1 MTRRI
6 DERRAVHVEHC
17 MGTVF
22 SIDIRDPG
30 DWSDA
35 IADVVGWLHEAD
47 SIFSTY
53 RIDSDISR
61 LRRGE
66 ITVQDAAP
74 VVTEVLDLC
83 VLMQRQ
89 TDGYFTALWDGA
101 LDPTGLVKGWAIEQA
116 SRMLR
121 RAGSD
126 NHAVNGGGDI
136 QLAGEAA
143 PGAPWRIGVIDPADR
158 SRVLTVVAGRDF
170 AVATSGR
177 GERGDHILDPFTRR
191 PATAL
196 SSVTVV
202 GRSLTCADSYATA
215 ALAMGPAA
223 VGWLKGRPGYEGFV
237 ARTDGSVA
245 STPSFPAAERLVGS
259 SGGHQ
264 RVE

>member
-1 MTRRI
+1 MTRRVG
-6 DERRAVHVEHC
+6 ERRGVRVEQC

-30 DWSDA
+30 DWSEA
-35 IADVVGWLHEAD
+35 VADVVRWLHEVD

-53 RIDSDISR
+53 RVDSDISR

-83 VLMQRQ
+83 VLMQRE
-89 TDGYFTALWDGA
+89 TGGYFTALWDGA
-101 LDPTGLVKGWAIEQA
+101 LDPTGLVKGWAIERA
-116 SRMLR
+116 SQMLR

-136 QLAGEAA
+136 QLAGETA
-143 PGAPWRIGVIDPADR
+143 PGQAWRIGVVDPADR
-158 SRVLTVVAGRDF
+158 SRVLTVVSGRDF

-177 GERGDHILDPFTRR
+177 GERGDHVLDPFTRR

-202 GRSLTCADSYATA
+202 GRSLTYADSYATA
-215 ALAMGPAA
+215 ALAMGHAA
-223 VGWLKGRPGYEGFV
+223 VGWLQGRPGYEGFV
-237 ARTDGSVA
+237 ARSDGSVA
-245 STPSFPAAERLVGS
+245 STSSFPAVERLIGS
-259 SGGHQ
+259 SDGHR